1 MLTVETYKS
10 RECEAIAGLPNRVV
24 EMVQAVVFSTT
35 GYPTRV
41 KSDAELWKYLDVMHE
56 TRFERDFANLIGGGV
71 TDHEFNLLKQIAAL
85 AFQFSV
91 EQFGR
96 NLTSRGSLLRALH
109 VYRHISDIFQGSP
122 ARVFE
127 IGPGSGYL
135 GCLFL
140 LNGWG
145 YGSTD
150 IAQAFYLLQNR
161 LWNYATPGRVRELA
175 EESTWDATIPMG
187 TAVHIPWWEFYRLLD
202 RGVPSVDVVTC
213 NHALAEMHPNSLSF
227 TLLLARKMLQGSG
240 IKAFIFEGWGYEL
253 LVPRSTTT
261 EQFYKFGFRLVHN
274 DEKITVFVPDDN
286 ENSVPSAPIP
296 KRFTRRWFVS
306 GIKKRLGLTTAGSSR
321 YLPPEFKSHNPISQL
336 ILSGRDRRSAQSM
349 IGLDQV
355 NGFYKNLLGSDDL
368 LTPDEQFL
376 KVIGKHYY

>member
-1 MLTVETYKS
+1 MLSIDRYENLEKK
-10 RECEAIAGLPNRVV
+10 ELAQLPNRVV
-24 EMVQAVVFSTT
+24 EMVKPVAFSTV

-41 KSDAELWKYLDVMHE
+41 ESDAELWKYLDVMHE
-56 TRFERDFANLIGGGV
+56 TRFENDFQHLIGGGI

-85 AFQFSV
+85 ASKFSV

-96 NLTSRGSLLRALH
+96 NLTTRGSLLRALH

-145 YGSTD
+145 YASTD
-150 IAQAFYLLQNR
+150 ITQAFYLLQNR
-161 LWNYATPGRVRELA
+161 LWNYAIPGRVRELA
-175 EESTWDATIPMG
+175 EETTWDATIPMG

-227 TLLLARKMLQGSG
+227 TLLLARKMLQGAG
-240 IKAFIFEGWGYEL
+240 TKAFIFEGWGCEL
-253 LVPRSTTT
+253 LVRRSTIT
-261 EQFYKFGFRLVHN
+261 EQFYKYGFRLVHN

-286 ENSVPSAPIP
+286 EYSEPSAPIP
-296 KRFTRRWFVS
+296 ERFTRRWFVS
-306 GIKKRLGLTTAGSSR
+306 GIKNRLGLQTAGPSR

-336 ILSGRDRRSAQSM
+336 ILNGRDRCRDQSM
-349 IGLDQV
+349 ISLDQV
-355 NGFYKNLLGSDDL
+355 NAFYKNLLGSDDL

-376 KVIGKHYY
+376 KMIGKNYY